1 MELTMFIGNDF
12 IDSVSIEQNLITFPG
27 YVGYF
32 VRLMRKRN
40 QSLLL
45 NEDIEPEFLLQGTTV
60 LKSSQI
66 VQITRNQPDIAKADG
81 FRKAI

>member
-27 YVGYF
+27 YVGHF
-32 VRLMRKRN
+32 ARLLRKRN

-45 NEDIEPEFLLQGTTV
+45 EEHMEPEFLLRGITV
-60 LKSSQI
+60 LKTSQI
-66 VQITRNQPDIAKADG
+66 IRIDRNRPGIPKADG
-81 FRKAI
+81 LKKAI

>member
-27 YVGYF
+27 YVGHF
-32 VRLMRKRN
+32 ARLMRKRN

-45 NEDIEPEFLLQGTTV
+45 NEVIEPEFLLQGTTV

-66 VQITRNQPDIAKADG
+66 VQITRNRPDIAKADG